1 MTLEQIQQLLKD
13 AGYYAGKVDSDLGPL
28 TREAVTKIIDRNK
41 SRLVDQAEGWNDN
54 RKLVA
59 AGQLV
64 LAAQGYYKGALDGLA
79 GQLTVAAVKAWEAA
93 RKPPYDP
100 AQPSQSGLF
109 DAASAK
115 RLAGAHPLL
124 QRLLIE
130 ARKRIAF
137 TIMDSQR
144 GRAAQT
150 KAYKAGH
157 SKATFGNSAH
167 NYDPAIAVDL
177 APIPLDWSKTQPFID
192 VWKVIGY
199 YNPKTKAGSG
209 LAKEMGIPIR
219 WGGDWNMNG
228 KWTDD
233 GWDFPHYEL
242 YPWRNYATKL
252 IGG

>member
-1 MTLEQIQQLLKD
+1 MRIDQAQQLLADSNYFKGAISGD
-13 AGYYAGKVDSDLGPL
+13 HNKTTKTAVDKVL
-28 TREAVTKIIDRNK
+28 ARNK
-41 SRLVDQAEGWNDN
+41 VGEGWNDN

-59 AGQLV
+59 AGQLI
-64 LAAQGYYKGALDGLA
+64 LAAQGYYKGAIDGLS
-79 GQLTVAAVKAWEAA
+79 GPLTVAALDAWEAV
-93 RKPPYDP
+93 RKPVYKPP
-100 AQPSQSGLF
+100 VPVLTGF
-109 DAASAK
+109 DTASTK

-124 QRLLIE
+124 QKLLVE

-167 NYDPAIAVDL
+167 NYAPAVAVDL

-192 VWKVIGY
+192 IWNIIGY
-199 YNPKTKAGSG
+199 YNPSTKTGKG
-209 LAKEMGIPIR
+209 LAKDMAIPLR

-242 YPWRNYATKL
+242 TPWRNYATNL
-252 IGG
+252 YQG

>member
-13 AGYYAGKVDSDLGPL
+13 SGYYSGDIDGDIGRL
-28 TREAVTKIIDRNK
+28 TREAVRKVIDRNK
-41 SRLVDQAEGWNDN
+41 SKLVNKGKGWNDN
-54 RKLVA
+54 RQLVA
-59 AGQLV
+59 AGQLI
-64 LAAQGYYKGALDGLA
+64 LAAQGFYKGALDGLA
-79 GQLTVAAVKAWEAA
+79 GPQTAKAIDDWSKTNKPQPPVYEPSAFDKASKQQL
-93 RKPPYDP
+93 D
-100 AQPSQSGLF
+100 
-109 DAASAK
+109 
-115 RLAGAHPLL
+115 GAHPLL
-124 QRLLIE
+124 QRLLVE

-144 GRAAQT
+144 GRKAQDA
-150 KAYKAGH
+150 AYKAGH

-167 NYDPAIAVDL
+167 NYTPAVAVDL
-177 APIPLDWSKTQPFID
+177 APVPLNWNNRQSFID
-192 VWKVIGY
+192 LWNVIGY
-199 YNPKTKAGSG
+199 YNPSTKVGKG
-209 LAKEMGIPIR
+209 LAKDMAIPLR